1 MILYFLA
8 LLLMTL
14 LGSAASLFLKK
25 ASGFSDLAS
34 LIKNINLY
42 VGGLLYVAS
51 AVLNIWVLRYLE
63 YSVVLPL
70 TSLTYIWTMLLSYLI
85 LKEKISVKMIMGI
98 GFIIIGSVLVSFPWC
113 LLFCISCL
121 VVFFYFGFI

>member
-51 AVLNIWVLRYLE
+51 AKI
-63 YSVVLPL
+63 PL
-70 TSLTYIWTMLLSYLI
+70 DKT
-85 LKEKISVKMIMGI
+85 ISHMVE
-98 GFIIIGSVLVSFPWC
+98 C
-113 LLFCISCL
+113 LC
-121 VVFFYFGFI
+121 

>member
-1 MILYFLA
+1 M
-8 LLLMTL
+8 
-14 LGSAASLFLKK
+14 
-25 ASGFSDLAS
+25 
-34 LIKNINLY
+34 IKNDSVFFSFTPDDIARFGSSAVSEKSLGIFRSSILDKKYKSLY
-42 VGGLLYVAS
+42 WGVLYVAS

-98 GFIIIGSVLVSFPWC
+98 GFIIIGSVLVSFPW
-113 LLFCISCL
+113 
-121 VVFFYFGFI
+121 